1 MILTDIIKIHQDF
14 IIIWLGLDMHD
25 FATNIL
31 KCIDTCIWWLL
42 NFVCVWQS
50 SHSVYIFSVSCFF
63 FIIIWFPVLCPYSTC
78 TQVVC
83 QIDICSLKTI
93 INQLTIITFC
103 VYFFYFMLHPLKT
116 FFNVC
121 FRLRCV
127 MPSCPTFREYVD
139 LINVFKWVI

>member
-1 MILTDIIKIHQDF
+1 MIRFGYAWFCNKYIKMYRYMHMVVIELCLCMTIITF
-14 IIIWLGLDMHD
+14 CLY
-25 FATNIL
+25 F
-31 KCIDTCIWWLL
+31 
-42 NFVCVWQS
+42 F
-50 SHSVYIFSVSCFF
+50 CFMLF
-63 FIIIWFPVLCPYSTC
+63 FIIIWFPVLCPYSTHSSC
-78 TQVVC
+78 LLNWHNK
-83 QIDICSLKTI
+83 CSLKTI

>member
-14 IIIWLGLDMHD
+14 IILWLGLDMHD
-25 FATNIL
+25 FAWYWNVSIHAYGGYWTLFVYDNHHIL
-31 KCIDTCIWWLL
+31 
-42 NFVCVWQS
+42 F
-50 SHSVYIFSVSCFF
+50 IFFLFHAFF
-63 FIIIWFPVLCPYSTC
+63 FIIIWFPVLCPYSTHSSC
-78 TQVVC
+78 LSNWL
-83 QIDICSLKTI
+83 CSLKTI

>member
-14 IIIWLGLDMHD
+14 IILWLGLDMHD
-25 FATNIL
+25 FATYIL
-31 KCIDTCIWWLL
+31 KCNDTCIWWFF
-42 NFVCVWQS
+42 NFVCVGQS

-63 FIIIWFPVLCPYSTC
+63 FIIIWFPVLCPYSTHSSC
-78 TQVVC
+78 LSNWL
-83 QIDICSLKTI
+83 CSLKTI

>member
-1 MILTDIIKIHQDF
+1 MIGFGYAWFCNIYIEMYRYMHMVVILLCLCRTIITFCLYFFCFMLFFLLSYDF
-14 IIIWLGLDMHD
+14 PY
-25 FATNIL
+25 
-31 KCIDTCIWWLL
+31 
-42 NFVCVWQS
+42 CV
-50 SHSVYIFSVSCFF
+50 HIVH
-63 FIIIWFPVLCPYSTC
+63 

-93 INQLTIITFC
+93 IDQLKIITFC